1 MLKFFRS
8 NIQKE
13 ANKSKKSILF
23 CISAQEKCI
32 FLFSFS
38 AFGFVMYAHWESEI
52 CAYLATKKITLPFN
66 TMQDLLTNTDMKVM
80 VLLES
85 FHSDSFEFSN
95 DPVRSKIWHER
106 IKPNVET
113 YYEYVANDN
122 EINDALKDLMLDD
135 ESYTVFGNYHRFNT
149 YKEYKDCKIVRANGL
164 YNQMYRAFGLQKN
177 STYLFVF
184 NYFLQLLKEG
194 GPLERLVTKDLTYE
208 LGSDK
213 QFCPGFDGKPLD
225 MSTCF
230 TAFIVLFTGATISV
244 IFFVTECVAKIL
256 KIRIPKHDLI
266 YPPFVQ

>member
-1 MLKFFRS
+1 
-8 NIQKE
+8 
-13 ANKSKKSILF
+13 
-23 CISAQEKCI
+23 
-32 FLFSFS
+32 
-38 AFGFVMYAHWESEI
+38 MYAHWESEI

-80 VLLES
+80 TLLES

-113 YYEYVANDN
+113 YYEYVAKNDDPADPDN
-122 EINDALKDLMLDD
+122 ALKDLMLDD
-135 ESYTVFGNYHRFNT
+135 ESYTVFGNYHTFNS
-149 YKEYKDCKIVRANGL
+149 YQEYKDCKIVIARGR
-164 YNQMYRAFGLQKN
+164 YDHTYGAFGLQKN

-213 QFCPGFDGKPLD
+213 QSCPGYDGKPLGL
-225 MSTCF
+225 STCF
-230 TAFIVLFTGATISV
+230 TSFILLFTGATISV
-244 IFFVTECVAKIL
+244 ILFVTEGVAKIL
-256 KIRIPKHDLI
+256 KIRIPRRDLI